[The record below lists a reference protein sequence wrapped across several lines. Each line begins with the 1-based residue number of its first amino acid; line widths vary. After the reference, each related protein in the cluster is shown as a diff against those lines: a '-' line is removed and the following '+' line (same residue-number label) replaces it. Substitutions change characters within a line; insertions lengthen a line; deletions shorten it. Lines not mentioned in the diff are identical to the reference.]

1 MGLFK
6 SINKG
11 IKKNKGLIAGVG
23 ALYGAY
29 QLGQANSTSSG
40 DNSGMVDINAAKA
53 SGATAADLA
62 NYSKANLNIS
72 KQNNMINPYLKAG
85 LTFGAPIV
93 SAKIA
98 ANAQERM
105 YNKELAAARE
115 SDRKKRERTNAA
127 QNIYSS
133 SYSYLG

>member
-11 IKKNKGLIAGVG
+11 IKKNKGLIGGAA

-29 QLGQANSTSSG
+29 RLGQSNGTTSG
-40 DNSGMVDINAAKA
+40 DKSGIIDINAAKA
-53 SGATAADLA
+53 NGATPVDLA
-62 NYSKANLNIS
+62 NYSQANLNIS
-72 KQNNMINPYLKAG
+72 KQNNMINPYVKAG
-85 LTFGAPIV
+85 LTFGAPIIG
-93 SAKIA
+93 AKIS

-105 YNKELAAARE
+105 YNKELAAAKE

-127 QNIYSS
+127 QNVYSN